1 MSKRNLDVV
10 LDTFERDLESAL
22 SCLKDG
28 QMFYEKVKLLEKSL
42 LDASPKLVSYLEDG
56 SIDTIQIEKIKNIIK
71 LIETLEL
78 KSNAK
83 LNWFQDLDKHL
94 KRSLAKEV

>member
-22 SCLKDG
+22 LCLKDG
-28 QMFYEKVKLLEKSL
+28 QMFYEKVKLLEKTL
-42 LDASPKLVSYLEDG
+42 LDASPKLVSYLEDR
-56 SIDTIQIEKIKNIIK
+56 SIDTVQIEKIKNIIK

>member
-56 SIDTIQIEKIKNIIK
+56 SIDTVQIEKIKNIIK